1 MWVGVAFLALCSVSL
16 LWGLLHAGEVK
27 IRLSSEGVW
36 IKGGR
41 KGTNI
46 PWKLVDNVVRSKDR
60 NRQYTVLEMSE
71 ESYRSLNRGQV
82 HLVLYR
88 LNKLLGVKGI
98 WLNVTDSTVS
108 KVQLESWVVGYWNDW
123 KERTK
128 L

>member
-1 MWVGVAFLALCSVSL
+1 MFRQFAVEFVACWRSHNSTV
-16 LWGLLHAGEVK
+16 
-27 IRLSSEGVW
+27 IRRGMDQ
-36 IKGGR
+36 GGR

-46 PWKLVDNVVRSKDR
+46 PWKLVDNVVRSKDK
-60 NRQYTVLEMSE
+60 NRQYTVLEMSDE
-71 ESYRSLNRGQV
+71 NYRSLNRGPV

-108 KVQLESWVVGYWNDW
+108 KDQLESWAVGYWN
-123 KERTK
+123 E

>member
-16 LWGLLHAGEVK
+16 LWSLLHAGEVI

-46 PWKLVDNVVRSKDR
+46 PWKLVDNVVRSKDK
-60 NRQYTVLEMSE
+60 NRQYTVLEMSDE
-71 ESYRSLNRGQV
+71 NYRNLNRGPV

-98 WLNVTDSTVS
+98 WLNVANSTVS
-108 KVQLESWVVGYWNDW
+108 KDQLESWVAGYWNDW
-123 KERTK
+123 KERSK